1 MGERKG
7 DAMTRRFCD
16 GLRRRDF
23 LRVGAAGLFGTTLTL
38 PELLR
43 LQASASTRGRSPSDA
58 SLIFLFLH
66 GGLSTIDTFDL
77 KPDAPAEFRGDFRPV
92 ATNVPGIQ
100 IGEHLPRTAR
110 QMDKFSLIRS
120 FRHHNSDH
128 GPADHYMLTGY
139 FPQAGFNPGLKPNN
153 QRPAHGA
160 IIARKLG
167 PRGSVPPYV
176 CLPRMHPSCGPAYL
190 GSGAA
195 PFVIDADPSAPNF
208 SVPDLVPP
216 AVLPANRLEAR
227 RQLLAQV
234 DRYREAAEVQANR
247 HAQAVSHFQ
256 REVFNLMTSPA
267 ARRAFDIHQEQ
278 DRLRDEYGR
287 TSLGQSCLM
296 ARRLV
301 EAGVRCV
308 TIDHSNWDTHDNNFA
323 TLSRDLLPALD
334 GALATLFRDLAD
346 RGLLARTLVVVTG
359 EFGRTPRINRN
370 AGRDHWGPVFTVAL
384 GGGGIRGG
392 RVVGR
397 SDARAERP
405 ADAPHGPEDLAA
417 TMYHLLGIDPGEEF
431 LTPEGRPVR
440 IVNNGRVMHELL

>member
-1 MGERKG
+1 
-7 DAMTRRFCD
+7 
-16 GLRRRDF
+16 
-23 LRVGAAGLFGTTLTL
+23 
-38 PELLR
+38 
-43 LQASASTRGRSPSDA
+43 
-58 SLIFLFLH
+58 
-66 GGLSTIDTFDL
+66 
-77 KPDAPAEFRGDFRPV
+77 
-92 ATNVPGIQ
+92 
-100 IGEHLPRTAR
+100 
-110 QMDKFSLIRS
+110 MDKFSLIRS

-153 QRPAHGA
+153 QRPAHGS

-167 PRGSVPPYV
+167 PRGGVPPYV

-195 PFVIDADPSAPNF
+195 PFVIDADPNAPNF

-227 RQLLAQV
+227 RQLLARV
-234 DRYREAAEVQANR
+234 DRYREAAETQANR

-256 REVFNLMTSPA
+256 REAFHLMTSPA

-323 TLSRDLLPALD
+323 TLRRDLLPALD
-334 GALATLFRDLAD
+334 GALSTLFRDLSD

-370 AGRDHWGPVFTVAL
+370 SGRDHWGPVFTVAL

-405 ADAPHGPEDLAA
+405 ADAPYGPEDLAA

-440 IVNNGRVMHELL
+440 IVNNGRVMRELL

>member
-1 MGERKG
+1 
-7 DAMTRRFCD
+7 MTPGKYCD
-16 GLRRRDF
+16 GLHRRDV
-23 LRVGAAGLFGTTLTL
+23 LRIGAAGLFGLGLTL
-38 PELLR
+38 PRLLELEAR
-43 LQASASTRGRSPSDA
+43 ASARGQSANDV

-77 KPDAPAEFRGDFRPV
+77 KPDAPAEFRGEFRPI

-100 IGEHLPRTAR
+100 VGEHLPRTAR

-120 FRHHNSDH
+120 FRHNNSDH

-139 FPQAGFNPGLKPNN
+139 FPRAGFNPGLKPNN
-153 QRPAHGA
+153 QRPAHGS
-160 IIARKLG
+160 IIARKFG
-167 PRGSVPPYV
+167 PRGGVPPYV
-176 CLPRMHPSCGPAYL
+176 CLPKMHPSAGPAYL

-195 PFVIDADPSAPNF
+195 PFVIDADPNAPNF
-208 SVPDLVPP
+208 TVPDIVPP
-216 AVLPANRLEAR
+216 AVLAADRLEAR
-227 RQLLAQV
+227 QRLLAQV
-234 DRYREAAEVQANR
+234 DRYRAAVEVQANR

-256 REVFNLMTSPA
+256 REAFGLMTSPA
-267 ARRAFDIHQEQ
+267 ARRAFDIATED

-287 TSLGQSCLM
+287 NSLGQSCLM

-308 TIDHSNWDTHDNNFA
+308 TIDHSNYDTHDNNFA
-323 TLSRDLLPALD
+323 TLRRDLLPALD

-346 RGLLARTLVVVTG
+346 RGLLRRTLVVVTG

-384 GGGGIRGG
+384 GGGGVRGG

-405 ADAPHGPEDLAA
+405 AVDPHGPEDLAA
-417 TMYHLLGIDPGEEF
+417 TMYHLMGINPNEEF
-431 LTPEGRPVR
+431 YTPEGRPVQ
-440 IVNNGRVMHELL
+440 IVNNGRVIHDLL